1 MPRLRLNPASGSP
14 LYLQLI
20 EHLKHSIESG
30 AVKPGEQLPSVRRMA
45 EDMVINPNTVVRAYR
60 ELEREGIVVLKHGS
74 GVFVRESVVAR
85 EKPLRKAEPILRAAV
100 DRLEALHL
108 SEDEIRRLFENELA
122 VRRAAKQARQKRA

>member
-1 MPRLRLNPASGSP
+1 
-14 LYLQLI
+14 
-20 EHLKHSIESG
+20 
-30 AVKPGEQLPSVRRMA
+30 MA

-85 EKPLRKAEPILRAAV
+85 AKPMKKAEPIVRDAV
-100 DRLEALHL
+100 SRLEGLRL

-122 VRRAAKQARQKRA
+122 VRRATKQARQKRA